1 MTALLIGIGVLVF
14 IALVVAGINGTEDAL
29 AQRELN
35 RRISKAAKTAA
46 GKLDCSLRNDLGVA
60 GISARMSGLT
70 EFLRSLSSMTESG
83 HRSGLPALALL
94 TAALLAIGG
103 VVTVVVDRLEDGQE
117 FEACA
122 DAAAAVAAGPPTTTT
137 TAPDE
142 PDSAAT
148 DDVPAGGELPAEA
161 SAGDADAPAS
171 EAARNATDTP
181 NENPDVPEGTVE
193 SETANVS
200 SFLASCLDHAGG
212 DAR

>member
-35 RRISKAAKTAA
+35 RRIGKAAKTAA
-46 GKLDCSLRNDLGVA
+46 GKLDGSLRNDLGVA

-70 EFLRSLSSMTESG
+70 EFLRSLSSMTELG

-148 DDVPAGGELPAEA
+148 DDAPAAGELPAEA
-161 SAGDADAPAS
+161 SPGDADAAAS
-171 EAARNATDTP
+171 DAARNATDTP
-181 NENPDVPEGTVE
+181 NENPDVPDGTVE

-200 SFLASCLDHAGG
+200 SFLASCLDHAGV